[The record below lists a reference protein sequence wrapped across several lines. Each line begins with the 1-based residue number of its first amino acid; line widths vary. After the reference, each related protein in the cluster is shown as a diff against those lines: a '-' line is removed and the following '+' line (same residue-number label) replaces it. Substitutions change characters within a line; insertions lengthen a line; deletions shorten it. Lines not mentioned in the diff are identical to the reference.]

1 MKNLVQILRL
11 RGVLKMSSVTVTV
24 YDLER
29 NNFDFGLADYEIFDE
44 EYRPILNRA
53 ILDYFRWY
61 EIGYDNP
68 MKWRERINTKLNRIM
83 REKYNALYIAKKT
96 EFNPLFNIDITE
108 TFEHEIEQTNTNSTN
123 STTTNNYESTNNT
136 LSLNSNLPSDELTED
151 DLTSNL
157 FVDNAQKG
165 KNNTVDTSTDT
176 NETNDSGTN
185 TQTES
190 YTRKQLGS
198 SAGLPFSKALI
209 QLKQFYDKYD
219 LDRQVCEELKE
230 FFILAF

>member
-11 RGVLKMSSVTVTV
+11 KGVLKMSNVTVTV

-29 NNFDFGLADYEIFDE
+29 NNFDFGLTDYEIFDE
-44 EYRPILNRA
+44 NYRPILNRA
-53 ILDYFRWY
+53 ILDYYRWY

-68 MKWRERINTKLNRIM
+68 MKWKERINTKLNRIM

-108 TFEHEIEQTNTNSTN
+108 SFDHVIEQTTQNNSN
-123 STTTNNYESTNNT
+123 YTTTNNYESTNNT
-136 LSLNSNLPSDELTED
+136 LALNSNLPSDELTEND
-151 DLTSNL
+151 ITSNL

-165 KNNTVDTSTDT
+165 KNNTVDISTDT
-176 NETNDSGTN
+176 NETNATGTN
-185 TQTES
+185 TQKES

>member
-1 MKNLVQILRL
+1 
-11 RGVLKMSSVTVTV
+11 MSNVTVTV

-29 NNFDFGLADYEIFDE
+29 NNFDFGLTDYEIFDE
-44 EYRPILNRA
+44 NYRPILNRV
-53 ILDYFRWY
+53 ILDYYRWY

-68 MKWRERINTKLNRIM
+68 MKWKERINTKLNRIM

-108 TFEHEIEQTNTNSTN
+108 TFDHVIEQTTENNSN

-136 LSLNSNLPSDELTED
+136 LALNSNLPSDELTEND
-151 DLTSNL
+151 ITSNL

-165 KNNTVDTSTDT
+165 KNNTVDISTDT
-176 NETNDSGTN
+176 NETNDNGTN
-185 TQTES
+185 TQKES

>member
-1 MKNLVQILRL
+1 
-11 RGVLKMSSVTVTV
+11 MSNVTVTV

-29 NNFDFGLADYEIFDE
+29 NNFDFGLTDYEIFDE
-44 EYRPILNRA
+44 GYRPILNRA
-53 ILDYFRWY
+53 ILDYYRWY

-68 MKWRERINTKLNRIM
+68 MKWKERINTKLNRIM

-108 TFEHEIEQTNTNSTN
+108 TFDHIIEQTTENNSN

-136 LSLNSNLPSDELTED
+136 LALNSNLPSDELTEND
-151 DLTSNL
+151 ITSNL

-165 KNNTVDTSTDT
+165 KNNTVDISTDT
-176 NETNDSGTN
+176 NETNDNGTN
-185 TQTES
+185 TQKES

>member
-1 MKNLVQILRL
+1 M
-11 RGVLKMSSVTVTV
+11 
-24 YDLER
+24 
-29 NNFDFGLADYEIFDE
+29 
-44 EYRPILNRA
+44 
-53 ILDYFRWY
+53 
-61 EIGYDNP
+61 
-68 MKWRERINTKLNRIM
+68 
-83 REKYNALYIAKKT
+83 
-96 EFNPLFNIDITE
+96 
-108 TFEHEIEQTNTNSTN
+108 
-123 STTTNNYESTNNT
+123 
-136 LSLNSNLPSDELTED
+136 
-151 DLTSNL
+151 
-157 FVDNAQKG
+157 DNAQKG

-198 SAGLPFSKALI
+198 SAGLHFSKALI